1 MSGGGEEGSSS
12 PFFLSTPRILA
23 YILIM
28 TEFKELI
35 GGSSVTAYITGATRE
50 VVEQAAARYLRDWPE
65 EGYCTS
71 VSPVREDIEGG
82 YSVIIWRLA
91 SCD

>member
-1 MSGGGEEGSSS
+1 
-12 PFFLSTPRILA
+12 
-23 YILIM
+23 M
-28 TEFKELI
+28 TEFKEMAS
-35 GGSSVTAYITGATRE
+35 GTSVTAYITGATRE
-50 VVEQAAARYLRDWPE
+50 AVSEAAARYLRDWPE